1 MSFFSFLTADTN
13 VSIKNRY
20 SQDGA
25 TIVKLIWFDGDKL
38 QEVIETQYCGYG
50 VFGGID
56 YFSLIDSLNGGTG
69 ARERG
74 ISLWSQYTRED
85 ILKTELESAKN
96 NINFPRLVSHK
107 WCGGMDAFK
116 SLSLN
121 RFCPQRGYYYGRL
134 AWVYEEPSFMK

>member
-25 TIVKLIWFDGDKL
+25 TIVKLLWFDGDKL

-74 ISLWSQYTRED
+74 ISLWSHNTRED

>member
-25 TIVKLIWFDGDKL
+25 TIVKLLWFDGDKL
-38 QEVIETQYCGYG
+38 QEVMETQYCGYG

-96 NINFPRLVSHK
+96 NINFPRLVSQK
-107 WCGGMDAFK
+107 WRGGMDAFK
-116 SLSLN
+116 SLPLN